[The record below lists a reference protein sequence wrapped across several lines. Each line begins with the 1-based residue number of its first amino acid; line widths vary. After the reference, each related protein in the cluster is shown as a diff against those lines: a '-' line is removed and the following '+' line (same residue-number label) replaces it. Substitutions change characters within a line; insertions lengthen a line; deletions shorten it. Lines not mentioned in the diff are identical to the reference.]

1 MLRTWTRAAS
11 IISLRLI
18 QLAAFHVMDNYGIT
32 IHEAIRCA
40 EIFFMY
46 SQYGVPDEGNPTSL
60 LRPTCNMTFGADG
73 QPTAQDVDPKF
84 NTQTFV
90 SVWSGG
96 TAGLENAVARVRA
109 TFTMSAIVAL
119 AIHAVAVE
127 TYLRL
132 TPAEHHRL
140 RRVSYERQIERGWR
154 KCGATEDADFANGR
168 NDDTSEWRKVPQV
181 DYDNELRAPR
191 SDSDTSYPMRPTEH
205 RL

>member
-11 IISLRLI
+11 IVSLRLI
-18 QLAAFHVMDNYGIT
+18 QLAAFHVMDNYRIT

-60 LRPTCNMTFGADG
+60 LCPTCTMTFGADG

-96 TAGLENAVARVRA
+96 TVGLENAVARVRA

-140 RRVSYERQIERGWR
+140 RCVSYERQIERGWR
-154 KCGATEDADFANGR
+154 KCGATEDADFASGR
-168 NDDTSEWRKVPQV
+168 NDDTSEWRKV
-181 DYDNELRAPR
+181 
-191 SDSDTSYPMRPTEH
+191 
-205 RL
+205 